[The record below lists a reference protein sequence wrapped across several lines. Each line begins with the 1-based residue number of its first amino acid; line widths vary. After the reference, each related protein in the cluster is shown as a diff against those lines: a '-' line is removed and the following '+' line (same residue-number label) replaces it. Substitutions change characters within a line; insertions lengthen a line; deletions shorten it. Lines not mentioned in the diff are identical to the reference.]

1 LELSKGERRNGPTIR
16 FGTARDIG
24 SVLALWSAAGT
35 HPTITDTSGD
45 LVRVVDEQPGA
56 LLVAEVDGLLVGSL
70 IAAWDGWRANLYR
83 LAVAP
88 DYRRRGLGQALVLEA
103 GRRLRERGVRRVS
116 LYVVAADGPA
126 LAFWESLEG
135 WGVLSDPSPK
145 ARYIWN
151 L

>member
-1 LELSKGERRNGPTIR
+1 MSKGERPNGPTIR
-16 FGTARDIG
+16 SGTASDVG
-24 SVLALWSAAGT
+24 AVLALWSAAGI

-45 LVRVVDEQPGA
+45 LVRVMDEQPGA

-88 DYRRRGLGQALVLEA
+88 DYRRRGLAQALVLEA

-116 LYVVAADGPA
+116 LYVVAADEPA
-126 LAFWESLEG
+126 LAFWDSLES
-135 WGVLSDPSPK
+135 WGVLPDPSPK

>member
-1 LELSKGERRNGPTIR
+1 LKLSKEERRNASTIR
-16 FGTARDIG
+16 SGTAGDVSG
-24 SVLALWSAAGT
+24 VLALWSAAGT

-45 LVRVVDEQPGA
+45 LVRLVDEQPGA
-56 LLVAEVDGLLVGSL
+56 LLVAEVDGLLAGSL

-88 DYRRRGLGQALVLEA
+88 AYRRRGLGQALVLEA
-103 GRRLRERGVRRVS
+103 GRRLGERGVRRVS
-116 LYVVAADGPA
+116 LYVVAADDPA
-126 LAFWESLEG
+126 LAFWESLES
-135 WGVLSDPSPK
+135 WGVLPDPSPK